1 MQRVVAQL
9 AWRQNFALLE
19 RLGDEKAASWYPMT
33 MHKTDA
39 LNLLRQHREEL
50 SKLGVAHLSLYGS
63 VARDQ
68 ADEQSD
74 VDVIVDTPDGQAPG
88 LFLLARITDEL
99 ERILGRPVDVISRR
113 GLDHTKALKRRVA
126 IDLVDVF

>member
-1 MQRVVAQL
+1 L
-9 AWRQNFALLE
+9 T
-19 RLGDEKAASWYPMT
+19 LGTYEEAASWYAAI

-39 LNLLRQHREEL
+39 LNLLRQHRGEL

-74 VDVIVDTPDGQAPG
+74 VDVIVDTSDGQAPG

-113 GLDHTKALKRRVA
+113 GLDHAKALKRRVA
-126 IDLVDVF
+126 FSLVDVF

>member
-1 MQRVVAQL
+1 
-9 AWRQNFALLE
+9 
-19 RLGDEKAASWYPMT
+19 

-39 LNLLRQHREEL
+39 LNLLLQHRDEL

-74 VDVIVDTPDGQAPG
+74 VDVIVDTSDGQAPG
-88 LFLLARITDEL
+88 LFRLARITDEL

-113 GLDHTKALKRRVA
+113 VRRGRWCPTNPESQSFSKGRDEINAEVKAARAELKQSA
-126 IDLVDVF
+126 GGY